1 MFQPLLDAFIES
13 APIKKKITSK
23 SPPLKIAVA
32 NWWGGAEEF
41 KKSALYFILSQRYTI
56 TLHQNPNES
65 SDLVFGSP
73 IGSARKILSYKN
85 TKRVFYTGENE
96 VPNFNL
102 FDYAIGFDELDFR
115 DRYLRMPLYYA
126 SLHYKAESVNDTTA
140 PYKIKDNSLY
150 ALKKPSHHFKENHP
164 NLCAV
169 VNDESDPLKRG
180 FASFVA
186 SNPNAPIRNAFYDAL
201 NSIEPVAGGGSVK
214 NTLGYNVKNK
224 SEFLSQYKFNLCF
237 ENTQGYGYVTEK
249 IIDAYFSHTI
259 PIYWGSPSVAKDFN
273 PKSFVNVCD
282 FKNFDEAIDYVRYL
296 HTHPNAY
303 LDMLYENPLNTLD
316 GKAYFYQNLSFKK
329 ILDFFKTILE
339 NDTIYHNNPF
349 VFYRDLNN
357 PFVFYRDLNEPLV
370 SIDDLRV
377 NYDDLRVN
385 YDDLR
390 VNYDDLR
397 VNYDDLRVNYDDLRV
412 NYDDLRVNYD
422 DLRVN
427 YERLLQNASPLLEL
441 SQNTTFKIYRKAYQK
456 SLPLLRAVRKL
467 VKKLGL

>member
-1 MFQPLLDAFIES
+1 
-13 APIKKKITSK
+13 

-32 NWWGGAEEF
+32 NWWGDEEVKEF
-41 KKSALYFILSQRYTI
+41 KKNILYFILIQRYTI
-56 TLHQNPNES
+56 TLHQNP
-65 SDLVFGSP
+65 DKPADIVFGNP
-73 IGSARKILSYKN
+73 LGSARKILSYQN
-85 TKRVFYTGENE
+85 AKRVFYTGENE

-140 PYKIKDNSLY
+140 PYKIKDDSLY

-180 FASFVA
+180 FASFVV

-201 NSIEPVAGGGSVK
+201 NSIEPVTGGGSVK

-282 FKNFDEAIDYVRYL
+282 FKDFDEAIDYVRYL
-296 HTHPNAY
+296 HTHKNAY

-316 GKAYFYQNLSFKK
+316 GKAYFYQDLSFKK

-339 NDTIYHNNPF
+339 NDTIYHDNPF
-349 VFYRDLNN
+349 I
-357 PFVFYRDLNEPLV
+357 FYRDLNEPLV
-370 SIDDLRV
+370 SVDDLRV
-377 NYDDLRVN
+377 N
-385 YDDLR
+385 
-390 VNYDDLR
+390 
-397 VNYDDLRVNYDDLRV
+397 
-412 NYDDLRVNYD
+412 
-422 DLRVN
+422 
-427 YERLLQNASPLLEL
+427 
-441 SQNTTFKIYRKAYQK
+441 
-456 SLPLLRAVRKL
+456 
-467 VKKLGL
+467 

>member
-13 APIKKKITSK
+13 ASIEKMASK
-23 SPPLKIAVA
+23 SPPPLKIAVA
-32 NWWGGAEEF
+32 NWWGDKEMEEF
-41 KKSALYFILSQRYTI
+41 KENILYFILSQRYTI
-56 TLHQNPNES
+56 TLHQNPNKP
-65 SDLVFGSP
+65 SDLVFGNP
-73 IGSARKILSYKN
+73 LGQARKILSYQN
-85 TKRVFYTGENE
+85 AKRVFYTGENE

-102 FDYAIGFDELDFR
+102 FDYAIGFDELDFN
-115 DRYLRMPLYYA
+115 DRYLRMPLYYDR
-126 SLHYKAESVNDTTA
+126 LHHKAESVNDTTA

-150 ALKKPSHHFKENHP
+150 ALKKPTHCFKENHP

-186 SNPNAPIRNAFYDAL
+186 SNPNAPKRNAFYDAL
-201 NSIEPVAGGGSVK
+201 NAIEPVTGGGSVR

-237 ENTQGYGYVTEK
+237 ENSQGYGYVTEK

-282 FKNFDEAIDYVRYL
+282 FKDFDEAIDHVRYL

-339 NDTIYHNNPF
+339 NDTIYYKSSTSF
-349 VFYRDLNN
+349 MWECDLH
-357 PFVFYRDLNEPLV
+357 EPLV

-397 VNYDDLRVNYDDLRV
+397 VNYDDLRVNYD
-412 NYDDLRVNYD
+412 
-422 DLRVN
+422 
-427 YERLLQNASPLLEL
+427 RLLQNASPLLEL
-441 SQNTTFKIYRKAYQK
+441 SQNTSFKIYRKAYQK

-467 VKKLGL
+467 IKKLGL

>member
-1 MFQPLLDAFIES
+1 
-13 APIKKKITSK
+13 
-23 SPPLKIAVA
+23 
-32 NWWGGAEEF
+32 
-41 KKSALYFILSQRYTI
+41 YTI
-56 TLHQNPNES
+56 TFHQNPNKPA
-65 SDLVFGSP
+65 DLVFGSP
-73 IGSARKILSYKN
+73 VGAARKILSYQN
-85 TKRVFYTGENE
+85 AKRVFYTGENE

-115 DRYLRMPLYYA
+115 DRYLRMPLYYDR
-126 SLHYKAESVNDTTA
+126 LHHKAESVNDTTA
-140 PYKIKDNSLY
+140 PYKLKNNSLY

-169 VNDESDPLKRG
+169 VNNESDPLKRG

-186 SNPNAPIRNAFYDAL
+186 SNPNAPKRNAFYDAL
-201 NSIEPVAGGGSVK
+201 NSIEPVTGGGSVK
-214 NTLGYNVKNK
+214 NTLGYNIKNK
-224 SEFLSQYKFNLCF
+224 NEFLSQYKFNLCF

-282 FKNFDEAIDYVRYL
+282 FKDFDEAIDYVRYL

-303 LDMLYENPLNTLD
+303 LDMLYENPLNTID
-316 GKAYFYQNLSFKK
+316 GKAYFYQDLSFKK

-349 VFYRDLNN
+349 I
-357 PFVFYRDLNEPLV
+357 FYRDLNEPLI

-390 VNYDDLR
+390 VNY
-397 VNYDDLRVNYDDLRV
+397 
-412 NYDDLRVNYD
+412 
-422 DLRVN
+422 
-427 YERLLQNASPLLEL
+427 
-441 SQNTTFKIYRKAYQK
+441 
-456 SLPLLRAVRKL
+456 
-467 VKKLGL
+467 

>member
-13 APIKKKITSK
+13 ASIEKMASK

-32 NWWGGAEEF
+32 NWWGDKEVEEF
-41 KKSALYFILSQRYTI
+41 KKNILYFILSQRYTI
-56 TLHQNPNES
+56 TLHQNPNEP
-65 SDLVFGSP
+65 SDLVFSNP
-73 IGSARKILSYKN
+73 LGSARKILSYQN

-115 DRYLRMPLYYA
+115 DRYLRMPLYYDR
-126 SLHYKAESVNDTTA
+126 LHHKAESVNDTTA

-150 ALKKPSHHFKENHP
+150 ALKKPTHQFKEKHP
-164 NLCAV
+164 HLCAV
-169 VNDESDPLKRG
+169 VNNESDPLKRG

-186 SNPNAPIRNAFYDAL
+186 SNPNAPKRNAFYDAL
-201 NSIEPVAGGGSVK
+201 NAIEPVTGGGSVK
-214 NTLGYNVKNK
+214 NTLGYKVENK

-237 ENTQGYGYVTEK
+237 ENSQGYGYVTEK

-273 PKSFVNVCD
+273 PKSFVNVHD

-303 LDMLYENPLNTLD
+303 LDMLYENPLNTID
-316 GKAYFYQNLSFKK
+316 GKAYFYQDLSFKK

-339 NDTIYHNNPF
+339 NDTIYHKSSTSF
-349 VFYRDLNN
+349 MWECDLHK
-357 PFVFYRDLNEPLV
+357 PLAT
-370 SIDDLRV
+370 IDDLRV
-377 NYDDLRVN
+377 NY
-385 YDDLR
+385 
-390 VNYDDLR
+390 
-397 VNYDDLRVNYDDLRV
+397 
-412 NYDDLRVNYD
+412 
-422 DLRVN
+422 
-427 YERLLQNASPLLEL
+427 ECLLQNASPLLEL
-441 SQNTTFKIYRKAYQK
+441 FQNTTFKIYRKAYQK
-456 SLPLLRAVRKL
+456 SLPLLRAIRRW